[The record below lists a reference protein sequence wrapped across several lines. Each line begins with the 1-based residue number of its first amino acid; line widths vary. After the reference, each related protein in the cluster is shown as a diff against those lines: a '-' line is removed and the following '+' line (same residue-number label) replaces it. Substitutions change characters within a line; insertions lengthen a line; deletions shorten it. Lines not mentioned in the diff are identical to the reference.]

1 VQANSPVPALYG
13 IDELARD
20 VQAVVDKQPSQAA
33 LVAEVEPLLARF
45 LAEGGLPECYCQP
58 AGSRQ
63 VTAHQDFTLYRL
75 HRGRDDGFNIM
86 AAIWPPGGGTGVHDH
101 AGNWVVE
108 GVYRNSLRTIR
119 YERLDDAGRVGYAQ
133 LRETANVVLASGA
146 VAHVRYPD
154 RAIHDFINDSTEPTV
169 SVHIYGGD
177 ITRETLNY
185 FDPANGRVEAVAH
198 DLHYDN
204 E

>member
-1 VQANSPVPALYG
+1 MATNPVLSLYG
-13 IDELARD
+13 IDDLARD
-20 VQAVVDKQPSQAA
+20 VQAVVDKRPSQAA

-45 LAEGGLPECYCQP
+45 LAEGGLPERYCQP
-58 AGSRQ
+58 AAGRQ

-75 HRGRDDGFNIM
+75 HRGRDDAFNIM

-108 GVYRNSLRTIR
+108 GVYRNSLRTVR
-119 YERLDDAGRVGYAQ
+119 YERLDDGGRAGYAE
-133 LRETANVVLASGA
+133 LRETASVVLAPGA

-154 RAIHDFINDSTEPTV
+154 RAIHDFINDSTAPTV

-185 FDPANGRVEAVAH
+185 FDPANRRVDAVAH